1 MSMSIRSN
9 ISSLDAQRNLS
20 STQMQLD
27 QSLARLSSGY
37 RISNAADDAAGLA
50 ISEKLRSQI
59 RGLNQAAR
67 NAQDG
72 ISMIQTAEGA
82 MGEVHSMLQRM
93 RELAVQSA
101 NDTLTTSDRTAVNT
115 ELVQLQAEMNGIS
128 GRTTFNGK
136 QLLTGSLVTAQ
147 SGGTATVGGQFNTT
161 GGNSSIASIDVSAGK
176 AGDTYTFSGSGTS
189 LTLTRSSDNVSQT
202 IDVSAGVAASGT
214 ASLNFA
220 QLGVKIGIGSDAGA
234 KTGAG
239 IVTDFA
245 AATITTAAGSGS
257 ANLQVGANASDS
269 ISVAFSKID
278 TSASSLNLDAL
289 LTAFTSS
296 LSSTNSAQ
304 VSAAQNLLA
313 GVDSAVNTVSSLRAN
328 LGAYQNRLDHTIKNI
343 NTTSENLS
351 ASESRIRDVNVAEES
366 ANMTRS
372 NVLMQAGVSV
382 LAQANQLPQ
391 LALKLLG

>member
-1 MSMSIRSN
+1 
-9 ISSLDAQRNLS
+9 
-20 STQMQLD
+20 
-27 QSLARLSSGY
+27 
-37 RISNAADDAAGLA
+37 
-50 ISEKLRSQI
+50 
-59 RGLNQAAR
+59 
-67 NAQDG
+67 
-72 ISMIQTAEGA
+72 
-82 MGEVHSMLQRM
+82 
-93 RELAVQSA
+93 
-101 NDTLTTSDRTAVNT
+101 
-115 ELVQLQAEMNGIS
+115 
-128 GRTTFNGK
+128 
-136 QLLTGSLVTAQ
+136 
-147 SGGTATVGGQFNTT
+147 
-161 GGNSSIASIDVSAGK
+161 
-176 AGDTYTFSGSGTS
+176 
-189 LTLTRSSDNVSQT
+189 
-202 IDVSAGVAASGT
+202 
-214 ASLNFA
+214 
-220 QLGVKIGIGSDAGA
+220 
-234 KTGAG
+234 
-239 IVTDFA
+239 
-245 AATITTAAGSGS
+245 
-257 ANLQVGANASDS
+257 
-269 ISVAFSKID
+269 VAFSKID